1 MRVEVVA
8 RVQLAR
14 AAARQL
20 AGVQAKGRFEGVELL
35 VHRQRGA
42 GVHHGMGARVQRLV
56 HRIAHVEQ
64 QGLQLVGGLVALA
77 AERCRVGI
85 AVGRLHENQFYSPDL
100 VFQLHGKRGYLALHV
115 SGTVNVLQVAHQFLA
130 RGDKLLRRRGHHAAK
145 RCHPLERLTALD
157 AVVEPQLHVIVGL
170 SALVRIEEQ
179 QVLQVGGELAG
190 GFAVGLAGCAR
201 FAGEGIEQHGTLAVL
216 RRNHAALGAQKHVAR
231 CLLGRYAGGQAQ
243 DILGRQGQREGAA
256 GFGFGSVS
264 LVDHPVTYRRQ
275 QPPVGSQSQ
284 NSRLWFVTTISA
296 LSARRRAPCTKHDV
310 PK

>member
-1 MRVEVVA
+1 
-8 RVQLAR
+8 
-14 AAARQL
+14 
-20 AGVQAKGRFEGVELL
+20 
-35 VHRQRGA
+35 
-42 GVHHGMGARVQRLV
+42 MGARVQRLV

-201 FAGEGIEQHGTLAVL
+201 FAGEA
-216 RRNHAALGAQKHVAR
+216 
-231 CLLGRYAGGQAQ
+231 
-243 DILGRQGQREGAA
+243 
-256 GFGFGSVS
+256 
-264 LVDHPVTYRRQ
+264 
-275 QPPVGSQSQ
+275 
-284 NSRLWFVTTISA
+284 
-296 LSARRRAPCTKHDV
+296 
-310 PK
+310 